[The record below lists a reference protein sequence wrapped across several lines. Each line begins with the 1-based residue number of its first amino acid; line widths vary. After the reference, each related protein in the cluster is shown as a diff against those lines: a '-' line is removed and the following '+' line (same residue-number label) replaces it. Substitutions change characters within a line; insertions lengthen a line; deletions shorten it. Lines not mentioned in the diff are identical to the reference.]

1 MYDCFVSLY
10 WPEMHGKCDAD
21 QLFGLLEQL
30 MATHPL
36 FSIDEL
42 MALALKILWR
52 GRKTES
58 HIISAEALTEW
69 APYFKAQDETPFHSS
84 VRHHAY
90 AYPMA
95 CSSGPRGLRTRAF
108 FSRQA
113 NNPTLHPMTGAF
125 RRAKPALVGLLWC
138 APHYQG
144 AGIGCA
150 ARGLAARHLHQA
162 LQGPR
167 LPLHAALGR

>member
-1 MYDCFVSLY
+1 MRDNAAIGKCCEVVGNFAKMICDHKMYDCFVSLY

-58 HIISAEALTEW
+58 HILSAEALTEW

-95 CSSGPRGLRTRAF
+95 CSSGPRGLRSQLSFRVKRT
-108 FSRQA
+108 
-113 NNPTLHPMTGAF
+113 TLPCT
-125 RRAKPALVGLLWC
+125 P
-138 APHYQG
+138 
-144 AGIGCA
+144 
-150 ARGLAARHLHQA
+150 
-162 LQGPR
+162 
-167 LPLHAALGR
+167 